1 MFAAVRVPS
10 RPRTVS
16 PSLAGVAIP
25 VPLAG
30 PDDPVGLLRPLI
42 QHALDA
48 FLDGQRDLLGEASPQ
63 TLPLIDAA
71 AAFLSGGKRLRPTF
85 CYWGWRATG
94 GDPADEALVTVGA
107 ALELFQASALVHDDL
122 IDASDTRRGLPSV
135 HRRFATLHRDSGW
148 QGDPDAFGAAA
159 AILLGDMLLA
169 WSAELFDL
177 AVVDGDRLRSAR
189 AVFDRMRTEVGG
201 GQYLDMLEQVSGAGA
216 PSGQAE
222 RARTVIRY
230 KSARYSVEHP
240 LVIGGLLAGAPSS
253 LLDAYRRFGAA
264 LGEAFQLRD
273 DVLGVFGDPEQTG
286 KPTGDDLREGKR
298 TLLIAYALERATES
312 QAGLVAARL
321 GDPAL
326 DLDGVTAL
334 REVLVGTG
342 ALARVEALVTDLVA
356 EARAALDAADVTDD
370 GRKALSQLIELATE
384 RTH

>member
-1 MFAAVRVPS
+1 MDSTA
-10 RPRTVS
+10 T
-16 PSLAGVAIP
+16 LAS
-25 VPLAG
+25 
-30 PDDPVGLLRPLI
+30 PDDPVGHLRPRI
-42 QHALDA
+42 QGALDA
-48 FLDGQRDLLGEASPQ
+48 FLDAQRELLGAASEQ
-63 TLPLIDAA
+63 TLPLVDAA

-85 CYWGWRATG
+85 CYWGWRAAG
-94 GDPADEALVTVGA
+94 GDPADDALVTIGA

-135 HRRFATLHRDSGW
+135 HRRFAALHRDSGW

-169 WSAELFDL
+169 WSAEVFDH
-177 AVVDGDRLRSAR
+177 AAVDGDRLRAAR
-189 AVFDRMRTEVGG
+189 TVFDRMRTEVGG
-201 GQYLDMLEQVSGAGA
+201 GQYLDMLEQVSGGSL
-216 PSGQAE
+216 PGGQAD

-240 LVIGGLLAGAPSS
+240 LVIGGALAGAPEP
-253 LLDAYRRFGAA
+253 LLASYRRFGTA

-273 DVLGVFGDPEQTG
+273 DVLGVFGDPAQTG

-298 TLLIAYALERATES
+298 TLLIAYALERASADE
-312 QAGLVAARL
+312 AALVGSLL

-334 REVLVGTG
+334 RRVLVGTG

-356 EARAALDAADVTDD
+356 DARSTLDAADVTDD
-370 GRKALSQLIELATE
+370 GRKALSQLIELTTE

>member
-1 MFAAVRVPS
+1 MVTPA
-10 RPRTVS
+10 
-16 PSLAGVAIP
+16 
-25 VPLAG
+25 PLAG
-30 PDDPVGLLRPLI
+30 PDDPVGLLRPRI
-42 QHALDA
+42 QDALDA
-48 FLDGQRDLLGEASPQ
+48 FLGEQRELLGAASPH
-63 TLPLIDAA
+63 TVPLVDAA
-71 AAFLSGGKRLRPTF
+71 AAFLAGGKRLRPTF
-85 CYWGWRATG
+85 AYWGWRASG
-94 GDPADEALVTVGA
+94 GDPADEALVTIGA

-135 HRRFATLHRDSGW
+135 HRRFAALHRDSGW
-148 QGDPDAFGAAA
+148 QGDADGFGAAA

-169 WSAELFDL
+169 WSAEVFDH
-177 AVVDGDRLRSAR
+177 AAVDGARLRAAR

-201 GQYLDMLEQVSGAGA
+201 GQYLDMLEQVSGGGA

-240 LVIGGLLAGAPSS
+240 LVIGGALAGAPEP
-253 LLDAYRRFGAA
+253 LLADYRRFGAA

-298 TLLIAYALERATES
+298 TLLIAYALERASAE
-312 QAGLVAARL
+312 QAALVGSLL

-334 REVLVGTG
+334 RDVLVGTG

-356 EARAALDAADVTDD
+356 DARGTLDAAGVTAD
-370 GRKALSQLIELATE
+370 GRKALSQLIELTTE

>member
-1 MFAAVRVPS
+1 MAQPE
-10 RPRTVS
+10 
-16 PSLAGVAIP
+16 
-25 VPLAG
+25 PLAG

-42 QHALDA
+42 QRALDT
-48 FLDGQRDLLGEASPQ
+48 FLDGQRDLLAEASPQ

-85 CYWGWRATG
+85 CYWGWRAAG

-107 ALELFQASALVHDDL
+107 ALELFQASALVHDDI
-122 IDASDTRRGLPSV
+122 IDGSDTRRGLPSV

-177 AVVDGDRLRSAR
+177 AAVDGVRLRSAR
-189 AVFDRMRTEVGG
+189 TVFDRMRTEVGG

-240 LVIGGLLAGAPSS
+240 LVIGGLLAGAPEP
-253 LLDAYRRFGAA
+253 LLDDYRRFGST

-273 DVLGVFGDPEQTG
+273 DELGVFGDPAQTG

-298 TLLIAYALERATES
+298 TLLIAYALERATAS
-312 QAGLVAARL
+312 QAALVGSLL

-334 REVLVGTG
+334 REVLVETG
-342 ALARVEALVTDLVA
+342 ALTRVETLVTELVA
-356 EARAALDAADVTDD
+356 GARATLDGADVTDD
-370 GRKALSQLIELATE
+370 GRKALTHLIELTTE
-384 RTH
+384 RTT

>member
-1 MFAAVRVPS
+1 MALPE
-10 RPRTVS
+10 
-16 PSLAGVAIP
+16 
-25 VPLAG
+25 PLAG
-30 PDDPVGLLRPLI
+30 PDDPVGHLRPLI
-42 QHALDA
+42 QRALDR
-48 FLDGQRDLLGEASPQ
+48 FLDDQRDLLAEASPQ

-85 CYWGWRATG
+85 CYWGWRAAG

-177 AVVDGDRLRSAR
+177 AAVDGVRLRSAR

-201 GQYLDMLEQVSGAGA
+201 GQYLDMLEQVSGAGS

-253 LLDAYRRFGAA
+253 LVASYRRFGAA

-273 DVLGVFGDPEQTG
+273 DELGVFGDPAQTG

-298 TLLIAYALERATES
+298 TLLIAYALERATAS
-312 QAGLVAARL
+312 QAALVGSLL

-342 ALARVEALVTDLVA
+342 ALARVERLVTELVA
-356 EARAALDAADVTDD
+356 DARSTLDAADVTDD
-370 GRKALSQLIELATE
+370 GRKALSHLIELTTE

>member
-1 MFAAVRVPS
+1 MN
-10 RPRTVS
+10 
-16 PSLAGVAIP
+16 LA
-25 VPLAG
+25 PLAG
-30 PDDPVGLLRPLI
+30 PDDPVGLLRPRV
-42 QHALDA
+42 QEALDA
-48 FLDGQRDLLGEASPQ
+48 FLDTQRQLLGEASPQ
-63 TLPLIDAA
+63 TLPLVDAS

-85 CYWGWRATG
+85 CYWGWRAAG
-94 GDPADEALVTVGA
+94 GDPADDALVTVGA

-122 IDASDTRRGLPSV
+122 IDGSDTRRGLPSV

-148 QGDPDAFGAAA
+148 QGDPDAFGTAA

-169 WSAELFDL
+169 WSAELFDH
-177 AVVDGDRLRSAR
+177 AVVDGDRLRAAR

-201 GQYLDMLEQVSGAGA
+201 GQYLDMLEQVSGGGL
-216 PSGQAE
+216 PGGQAD

-240 LVIGGLLAGAPSS
+240 LVIGGALAGAPDPVLAS
-253 LLDAYRRFGAA
+253 YRRFGAA

-273 DVLGVFGDPEQTG
+273 DVLGVFGDPAQTG

-298 TLLIAYALERATES
+298 TLLIAYALERASVEE
-312 QAGLVAARL
+312 AAMVGSLL
-321 GDPAL
+321 GDPGL

-334 REVLVGTG
+334 RGVLVGTG

-356 EARAALDAADVTDD
+356 DARATLDAADVTDV